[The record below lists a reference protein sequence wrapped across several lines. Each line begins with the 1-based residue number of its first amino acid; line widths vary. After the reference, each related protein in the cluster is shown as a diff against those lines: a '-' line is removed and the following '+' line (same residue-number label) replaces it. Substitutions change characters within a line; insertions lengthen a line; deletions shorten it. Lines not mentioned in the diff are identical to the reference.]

1 MGIVLFSQEP
11 MIFSG
16 TLRENLDPAGKCS
29 DREMWEALDQVI
41 FFFQTRHFPQPIV
54 FLFKKVRLRKLC
66 STMVGG
72 LDAGLGEGGSNL
84 SAGQR
89 QLICIARCFP

>member
-29 DREMWEALDQVI
+29 DREMWEALGQVKKY
-41 FFFQTRHFPQPIV
+41 FFFKHVISHNR
-54 FLFKKVRLRKLC
+54 LFFC
-66 STMVGG
+66 SKRSV
-72 LDAGLGEGGSNL
+72 
-84 SAGQR
+84 
-89 QLICIARCFP
+89 

>member
-29 DREMWEALDQVI
+29 DREMWEALDQVKNY
-41 FFFQTRHFPQPIV
+41 FF
-54 FLFKKVRLRKLC
+54 
-66 STMVGG
+66 
-72 LDAGLGEGGSNL
+72 
-84 SAGQR
+84 
-89 QLICIARCFP
+89 